1 MYKKKIRFWGIEK
14 RNKPE
19 EMNEMLRAI
28 ALRKAQ
34 GLPPIQRRIR
44 GKIITEEEVKRYF
57 NRKRAKKVEH
67 SVGTNKGG
75 SSSTGKTKST
85 SESSER
91 SSSTLVKLEP
101 TETEHIG
108 HGWIGNHM
116 HKYPDINMSRP
127 PQMSLPDLYRIPD
140 EFFRYIYMHQSQVLR
155 PLILPQAAFDG
166 TMSLDDE
173 VFRAIKARRRSI
185 DSRAMDSLWNLLE
198 AGVKLMN
205 EDKLQLGFASL
216 ERAFREIRSALLS
229 PSPGKLTSLPM
240 IILIT
245 IELKQPAV
253 GELFARHV
261 FEQALSLYGPNH
273 VLTRWCWLLFQRWN
287 SVDLLQW
294 GVQANC
300 DATSATFGRYDSWS
314 LALQYSAMESRVGM
328 ANLSFGEINQKF
340 DDLLLDCSN
349 SRLVNIRVT
358 IQCQRMYAQHLAR
371 NSLFARAEEILQ
383 KVPQQALQDWPD
395 ERDIEAGLFALDDL
409 VEYVALQGE
418 LERADLLLKSGLKR
432 ARERFGDDS
441 PVAIHFLRAAA
452 KFCRNHGRPSEADDY
467 YEQLS
472 VLLEPF
478 HLSSKDT

>member
-14 RNKPE
+14 RNKPD

-57 NRKRAKKVEH
+57 SRKRAKKVERAVETVVNTKKTDATIPDH
-67 SVGTNKGG
+67 
-75 SSSTGKTKST
+75 TG
-85 SESSER
+85 
-91 SSSTLVKLEP
+91 LVKLESP
-101 TETEHIG
+101 ETEHIG
-108 HGWIGNHM
+108 HGWIGNYM
-116 HKYPDINMSRP
+116 HKHSNIDKSPALSRP
-127 PQMSLPDLYRIPD
+127 PQMSLPELYRIPD
-140 EFFRYIYMHQSQVLR
+140 EFFRYIYVHQSQVLE
-155 PLILPQAAFDG
+155 PLILPQASFDG

-173 VFRAIKARRRSI
+173 VFKAIKARRRSI

-216 ERAFREIRSALLS
+216 ERAFREIRGALLS

-261 FEQALSLYGPNH
+261 FEQALNLYGPNH

-314 LALQYSAMESRVGM
+314 LALRYSAMESRVGM
-328 ANLSFGEINQKF
+328 ANSSFEEINRKF

-349 SRLVNIRVT
+349 SRLVNVRVA

-395 ERDIEAGLFALDDL
+395 ERDIEAALFALDDL
-409 VEYVALQGE
+409 VEYVALQGD
-418 LERADLLLKSGLKR
+418 LKRADVLLKSGLER
-432 ARERFGDDS
+432 ARERFGEDS

-452 KFCRNHGRPSEADDY
+452 KFCRNHGRSPEADDY